1 MVGTQLV
8 LSSWESVLLF
18 VNFMFTEPLF
28 QFMGGMLTSCNIRY
42 VPNSSNK
49 SIQMKES
56 ELLIVSNF

>member
-18 VNFMFTEPLF
+18 VNFMFMELLF

-42 VPNSSNK
+42 VPNNSNEN
-49 SIQMKES
+49 IQMKES
-56 ELLIVSNF
+56 ERLII